1 MVLAAA
7 ANERSSATFANI
19 ASPSKSGS
27 FDIDNPATMTFI
39 HFYFKNRV
47 PPQICLASTRSS
59 SAFRTVKSTPFTL
72 RPNVSS
78 YCSSVI
84 DPNGSIATVNSQGE
98 ML

>member
-39 HFYFKNRV
+39 HFYFENSR
-47 PPQICLASTRSS
+47 PATDLSRQQGDRSWRADS
-59 SAFRTVKSTPFTL
+59 K
-72 RPNVSS
+72 
-78 YCSSVI
+78 
-84 DPNGSIATVNSQGE
+84 D
-98 ML
+98 